1 MNSGKSKLLLL
12 TLFCVFVLSQISVV
26 IGADRYP
33 NYTGYVNDFAGVLNS
48 SEKGIITNLIIE
60 LEKKTSAEIAIVTVP
75 NIEGSE
81 INIYKNGLFEKWK
94 IGKKGKDNGV
104 LIVLAMKERKVGI
117 EVGYGLEGVLPDGLC
132 GEIIRKQMAPN
143 FKAGQFGKGL
153 VSAVAT
159 ISNLVAKEYNVKL
172 SGLNSLPKTAYVVRK
187 RSAASSIVSTIF
199 TLLFLILILGSRTGL
214 LGVLLFGSMA
224 GRGGY
229 WAGGGS
235 GGFGGGFGGF
245 GGGMSGGGG
254 ASGSW

>member
-12 TLFCVFVLSQISVV
+12 TLFCVFVLSHVSIF
-26 IGADRYP
+26 GADRYP
-33 NYTGYVNDFAGVLNS
+33 NYTGYVNDFARVLNS
-48 SEKGIITNLIIE
+48 SEKGIITNLITE

-81 INIYKNGLFEKWK
+81 INIYKNELFEKWK

-132 GEIIRKQMAPN
+132 GEIIRKQMSPN
-143 FKAGQFGKGL
+143 FKVGQFGKGL

-172 SGLNSLPKTAYVVRK
+172 SGLNSLPRTAYVVRK
-187 RSAASSIVSTIF
+187 RSAASSIASIIF
-199 TLLFLILILGSRTGL
+199 TLLFLMLILGSRTGL

-229 WAGGGS
+229 WGGSGS

>member
-1 MNSGKSKLLLL
+1 MRFVKSR
-12 TLFCVFVLSQISVV
+12 LFLFILCCVFVLLRTSIF
-26 IGADRYP
+26 GANRYP
-33 NYTGYVNDFAGVLNS
+33 NYTGYVNDFAGVLGSN
-48 SEKGIITNLIIE
+48 EKSIITNLITE
-60 LEKKTSAEIAIVTVP
+60 LERKTSAEIAIVTVP
-75 NIEGSE
+75 DIEGSE

-94 IGKKGKDNGV
+94 IGKKGKDNGI

-172 SGLNSLPKTAYVVRK
+172 SGLNSLPRTAYIVRK

-199 TLLFLILILGSRTGL
+199 TLLFLMLILGSRTGL

-229 WAGGGS
+229 WSGGGS

-245 GGGMSGGGG
+245 GGGFSGGGG

>member
-1 MNSGKSKLLLL
+1 MSTVKSKLLLL
-12 TLFCVFVLSQISVV
+12 TLFCVFVLYHVSIF
-26 IGADRYP
+26 GADRYP
-33 NYTGYVNDFAGVLNS
+33 NYTGYVNDFARVLNS
-48 SEKGIITNLIIE
+48 SEKGIITNLITE
-60 LEKKTSAEIAIVTVP
+60 LEKKTSAEIAIVTVS

-132 GEIIRKQMAPN
+132 GEIIRKQMSPN

-172 SGLNSLPKTAYVVRK
+172 SGLNSLPRTAYVVRK
-187 RSAASSIVSTIF
+187 RSAASSIASIIF
-199 TLLFLILILGSRTGL
+199 ALLFLMLILGSRTGL
-214 LGVLLFGSMA
+214 LGVLLFGSMT

-229 WAGGGS
+229 WGGGGS

>member
-1 MNSGKSKLLLL
+1 MNFGKSKLFLL
-12 TLFCVFVLSQISVV
+12 TLFCLFVLSHVGV
-26 IGADRYP
+26 FGADRYP
-33 NYTGYVNDFAGVLNS
+33 NFTGYVNDFAGVMNS
-48 SEKGIITNLIIE
+48 GEKNIITNLITE
-60 LEKKTSAEIAIVTVP
+60 LEKKTSAEIAIATLP

-117 EVGYGLEGVLPDGLC
+117 EVGYGLEGVLPDGLS

-187 RSAASSIVSTIF
+187 RSVASSIVSTVF
-199 TLLFLILILGSRTGL
+199 TLLFLMLILGSRTGL

-229 WAGGGS
+229 WSGGGS
-235 GGFGGGFGGF
+235 SFGGGFGGF
-245 GGGMSGGGG
+245 GGGFSGGGG